1 LIIKTFFRAFYRAF
15 ISPSKPKKSFSQF
28 GEDLIINLLL
38 RESSIPKYYVDI
50 GCHHPRRGS
59 NTFKLYQENW
69 KGLLV
74 DLEFE
79 KVLAC
84 RLARPRDKVVL
95 SAVSDT
101 EKLVDIYSPKNFSTN
116 TTINVEGLANRT
128 GYINI
133 GSIKTETLTNIL
145 KNNNAPK
152 KFALLSIDVEGVD
165 FEVLKSIDLDEYSP
179 EVICIEC
186 WESAK
191 GIHGIILSKIYQHLV
206 SNGYE
211 LKAWLGVSIIFSRN
225 YD

>member
-1 LIIKTFFRAFYRAF
+1 
-15 ISPSKPKKSFSQF
+15 
-28 GEDLIINLLL
+28 
-38 RESSIPKYYVDI
+38 
-50 GCHHPRRGS
+50 
-59 NTFKLYQENW
+59 
-69 KGLLV
+69 
-74 DLEFE
+74 
-79 KVLAC
+79 
-84 RLARPRDKVVL
+84 LARPRDKVVL

-101 EKLVDIYSPKNFSTN
+101 EKLVDIYTPKNFSTN
-116 TTINVEGLANRT
+116 TTINVEGLSNKT
-128 GYINI
+128 GYIKI

-165 FEVLKSIDLDEYSP
+165 FEVLKSINLDEYSP
-179 EVICIEC
+179 QVICIEC

-191 GIHGIILSKIYQHLV
+191 GIHGIISSKIYQHLV